1 MFIDLKSLLDYWAGS
16 YVTLGKVKAYYVA
29 NRTEISLLKTEFAKA
44 IDFNSGAWE
53 FYIDL
58 VTWCKVFT
66 NYIMINTAIPG
77 APYLV
82 VLSGNFFFF
91 ENE

>member
-44 IDFNSGAWE
+44 IDFNSGA
-53 FYIDL
+53 
-58 VTWCKVFT
+58 
-66 NYIMINTAIPG
+66 
-77 APYLV
+77 
-82 VLSGNFFFF
+82 
-91 ENE
+91 